1 MPVGKSSINR
11 VSKAVKKTVE
21 ATTEPIVESVVVP
34 VKPEKT
40 VRKSRTIKKA
50 ETKQEKLA
58 VCKIGDAMPIYLL

>member
-21 ATTEPIVESVVVP
+21 ATTEPIVESVVAP

-40 VRKSRTIKKA
+40 VRKTRTVKKA
-50 ETKQEKLA
+50 KTKQEKLA
-58 VCKIGDAMPIYLL
+58 VCKIGDAMPTYLL